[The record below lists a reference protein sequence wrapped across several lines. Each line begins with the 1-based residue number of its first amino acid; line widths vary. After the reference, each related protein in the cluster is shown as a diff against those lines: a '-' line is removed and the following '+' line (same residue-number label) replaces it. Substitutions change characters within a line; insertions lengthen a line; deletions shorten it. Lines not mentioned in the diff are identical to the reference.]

1 MSRWPGANGNYVKA
15 FGKMRVTGA
24 LAAVLLVVPGPTVLA
39 DAESLLIDRGP
50 GFGIRL
56 AGTEDPAVRKVYIVQ
71 LAKPSAAEFHAKLM
85 QPAMSLKAG
94 GTSAPVPKF
103 DRNVAAIQD
112 YARTLEDDQRDVL
125 TAAGPDAELI
135 YSYRYGLNGFA
146 ATMSPA
152 AAHKLDSHPEVVR
165 VWEDEV
171 RPLSTNFSAEF
182 LGLFDGE
189 SGLRGGQGLT
199 GEDVVIGVIDS
210 GVYPEHPA
218 LQDTVEADRPRLCR
232 TTWGETSLLGQWL
245 CRRYRRMEDR
255 IVYEPPE
262 NWNGVCESGD
272 RFEATACN
280 NKLIGARWFVDG
292 AAATG
297 PIDTGEVRSP
307 RDVDGHGTHIA
318 TTAAGNRVTAS
329 IFGTQIGTV
338 EGIAPRA
345 RVAVYKACWLRPG
358 ETRASCNTSDLA
370 NAIDAAVADGVDI
383 INYSVG
389 TTMLDITAP
398 DDVALM
404 NATKAGVLAVVAG
417 GNDGPNVATTGSP
430 AGGPWGLT
438 VAASTRDGETSREAL
453 EITEPPSIAGRY
465 RAVEAAFTPPLA
477 DVDPLEASV
486 VLADDDTILLED
498 GSDGTRS
505 DGCQTFVN
513 DTEMDGAI
521 ALIARGGCDF
531 DVKVANAEDAGAV
544 AAVIYNLSDEPIVMQ
559 GDPALS
565 DIPALMIGQ
574 ADGNLIIAELD
585 ADNAVT
591 MVLDKGFFLSEDQEG
606 NRIATFS
613 SRGPGPVPDIL
624 KPDVTA
630 PGVDILAGV
639 TPDAVNTTAGES
651 FGYLSGTSMSAPHVS
666 GVAAL
671 LLEANPDWSPAAIKS
686 ALMTTARQDL
696 TRDAEGTAA
705 IPFDF
710 GSGHIV
716 PNAALDPGLVYD
728 VSADEY
734 DAFACGTDSPAVDA
748 ARCDELATAGFSFAP
763 ADLNQPN
770 VAVSRLASRQ
780 TVTRRVT
787 NLSDSSD
794 TYTAEITPPAG
805 MAVQVEPS
813 TLSLGPG
820 ESATFDVTLTYQS
833 GPLDQWRFGSLV
845 WRGADRSVRSVL
857 AARPVSI
864 VAPAEITT
872 FGGSGSLTFDV
883 QFGYSG
889 GYTPRVH
896 GLRLPLIINGFVDND
911 PTKTFTFRG
920 TNGVTSHL
928 IDVPANQL
936 YLRFALF
943 DALTDGDDDLD
954 MYVFYCPDDVSCVR
968 IGESGEATSQERF
981 DQSFPAAGRY
991 AVLIHGFETDEVNG
1005 GPGANYQLLSWSFGI
1020 DEDLGNLDADG
1031 PAFVNAGT
1039 TGTIDVSWSGLESQT
1054 IYFGGI
1060 SHNTPGGLTGLTL
1073 LTIGN

>member
-1 MSRWPGANGNYVKA
+1 MKGL
-15 FGKMRVTGA
+15 GKTRIVTA
-24 LAAVLLVVPGPTVLA
+24 LAAALFAVPGVPALA
-39 DAESLLIDRGP
+39 DAESRLIDRGP

-85 QPAMSLKAG
+85 QPAVSLKPG
-94 GTSAPVPKF
+94 STSAAVPKF

-135 YSYRYGLNGFA
+135 YSYRFGLNGFA

-232 TTWGETSLLGQWL
+232 TTWGESSLLGQWL
-245 CRRYRRMEDR
+245 CRRYRKMEDR
-255 IVYEPPE
+255 VVYEPPE
-262 NWNGVCESGD
+262 NWNGICETGD
-272 RFEATACN
+272 SFEATACN

-297 PIDTGEVRSP
+297 PIDSGEIRSP

-318 TTAAGNRVTAS
+318 TTAAGNRATAS
-329 IFGTQIGTV
+329 IFGTQTGTV

-389 TTMLDITAP
+389 TTMLEVTAP
-398 DDVALM
+398 DDIALM
-404 NATKAGVLAVVAG
+404 NATKAGVLAVVAA

-438 VAASTRDGETSREAL
+438 VAASSRDGETSREAL

-505 DGCQTFVN
+505 DACQALVN

-531 DVKVANAEDAGAV
+531 DVKVANAEDAGAI
-544 AAVIYNLSDEPIVMQ
+544 AAVIYNLADEPIVMQ

-585 ADNAVT
+585 ADNTVT

-639 TPDAVNTTAGES
+639 TPEAVNTTAGES

-671 LLEANPDWSPAAIKS
+671 LLQANPDWSPEAIKS
-686 ALMTTARQDL
+686 ALMTTARQDV

-716 PNAALDPGLVYD
+716 PNAALDPGLVYE

-734 DAFACGTDSPAVDA
+734 DAFACGTESPAVDD
-748 ARCDELATAGFSFAP
+748 ARCDELATAGFSFLP

-770 VAVSRLASRQ
+770 VAMSRLASQQ

-787 NLSDSSD
+787 NVSDSSD

-805 MAVQVEPS
+805 MAVQVVPS

-820 ESATFDVTLTYQS
+820 ESATFDVTLTYES

-845 WRGADRSVRSVL
+845 WRGADRAVRSVL

-864 VAPAEITT
+864 IAPAEITT
-872 FGGSGSLTFDV
+872 FGGSGMLTFDV
-883 QFGYSG
+883 EFGYSG

-896 GLRLPLIINGFVDND
+896 GLRLPLIIDGFVDND

-920 TNGVTSHL
+920 TNGVTLHQ
-928 IDVPANQL
+928 IEVPANQL

-943 DALTDGDDDLD
+943 DALTDGEDDLD
-954 MYVFYCPDDVSCVR
+954 MYVFYCPDGVSCVR

-981 DQSFPAAGRY
+981 DQSFPAAGIY

-1005 GPGANYQLLSWSFGI
+1005 GPGSNYQLLSWSFGI
-1020 DEDLGNLDADG
+1020 NEDLGNLDADG
-1031 PAFVNAGT
+1031 PAFASAGT
-1039 TGTIDVSWSGLESQT
+1039 TGTINVSWSGLQSQT

-1060 SHNTPGGLTGLTL
+1060 SHNTPGGLAGLTL